1 VPTSQEAD
9 SVTAREK
16 VIRAHKAL
24 LNCGKLSYFEER
36 GISAETIKAAWVGY
50 DAASGAFT
58 YPCIARAGGPHG
70 IHYKGESRDEKSKR
84 QQWWGGYAEKLPRKG
99 HGKKP
104 DDPAKVIPFGLETL
118 RDLEPGSI
126 VVLCCGE
133 EDALSTRQAGY
144 VALSQPGAG
153 LLEPVYARE
162 FDGLEVVLF
171 YDAGEEH
178 EVRLDALKLLEAGA
192 RGARVVEWPEDERHG
207 SDVNSKLVE
216 DPEGFEQ
223 WLAEMIA
230 AAKPTASVVTDVGN
244 REGEPDTYVA
254 SLPDPPAW
262 PMLAEEALWGLP
274 GDIVAEIEP
283 HTEADQV
290 AVLSSLLVAFGNAI
304 GRGAYCKVGAD
315 LHHLKLNVALV
326 GATSKGRKG
335 MSWGYPRE
343 LMRAA
348 DKRWIDERV
357 LHGLSS
363 GEGLIYA
370 VRDRLEGENEKGETV
385 VLDDGVEDKRLLVLE
400 AELAGVLK
408 VMSREG
414 NTLSPVIRQAWD
426 DGTLQTLTKNSPMKA
441 ADAHVS
447 IIGHITKAELLR
459 HLTETE
465 AANGFANRFIWL
477 LVRRSKELPFGGEWH
492 RVDTAPLVG
501 RLSSA
506 LEFGSEPVLVT
517 WGDSARE
524 IWTEVYGPLSEGK
537 PGLFGAVVGR
547 SEAQV
552 LRLAA
557 LYAAM
562 GESHEIERE
571 HLLAALALWDYSEK
585 SARYIFGDATGD
597 AVADQIYN
605 ALRAAGKDGMTR
617 TEISHLFGRNRSS
630 ERIGQALS
638 LLLAAGR
645 VRRKTHKTGGRQAE
659 RWYAA

>member
-1 VPTSQEAD
+1 
-9 SVTAREK
+9 VTAREK
-16 VIRAHKAL
+16 AIRAHSTL
-24 LNCGKLSYFEER
+24 LNGGKLSYFEKR
-36 GISAETIKAAWVGY
+36 GISAETVRTAWVGY
-50 DAASGAFT
+50 DAPSGAFM
-58 YPCIARAGGPHG
+58 YPCIAKSRGLLG
-70 IHYKGESRDEKSKR
+70 IHYKSEGRDEKGKR
-84 QQWWGGYAEKLPRKG
+84 RQWWGAYAEDLPAKG
-99 HGKKP
+99 HGKNP

-118 RDLEPGSI
+118 GNLEPGSL

-133 EDALSTRQAGY
+133 EDALSIRQAGY
-144 VALSQPGAG
+144 TALSQPGAG
-153 LLEPVYARE
+153 LLEPVYAKAFE
-162 FDGLEVVLF
+162 GLEVVVF

-178 EVRLDALKLLEAGA
+178 DARLDALKLLEAGA
-192 RGARVVEWPEDERHG
+192 KDTRVVEWTNDEPHG
-207 SDVNSKLVE
+207 SDVNGKLVE
-216 DPEGFEQ
+216 DPDNFER
-223 WLAEMIA
+223 WLAKMIA
-230 AAKPTASVVTDVGN
+230 SAKPPTSVVTDVGD

-254 SLPDPPAW
+254 SLPAPPSW
-262 PMLAEEALWGLP
+262 PELEEEALWGLP

-283 HTEADQV
+283 HTEADRV
-290 AVLSSLLVAFGNAI
+290 AVLSSLLAAFGNAI
-304 GRGAYCKVGAD
+304 GRGAFFRVGAD

-326 GATSKGRKG
+326 GDTSKGRKG
-335 MSWGYPRE
+335 MSRRYVQDFMGTACPQWTE
-343 LMRAA
+343 E
-348 DKRWIDERV
+348 RW

-370 VRDRLEGENEKGETV
+370 VRDRLEGENKKGERV
-385 VLDDGVEDKRLLVLE
+385 VLDEGVEDKRLLVLE
-400 AELAGVLK
+400 EELAGVLK

-441 ADAHVS
+441 TETHIS
-447 IIGHITKAELLR
+447 IIGHITRQELLR

-465 AANGFANRFIWL
+465 AANGFANRFVWF

-492 RVDTAPLVG
+492 TVDIAPLVR

-506 LEFGSEPVLVT
+506 LEFGSAPVLVT

-524 IWTEVYGPLSEGK
+524 LWREVYGPLSEGK

-547 SEAQV
+547 AEAQV
-552 LRLAA
+552 MRLAA
-557 LYAAM
+557 LYAVM

-571 HLLAALALWDYSEK
+571 HLLAALALWDYSEQ

-597 AVADQIYN
+597 AVADQILS

-617 TEISHLFGRNRSS
+617 TEISNLFRRNMSS
-630 ERIGQALS
+630 ERIAQALS

-645 VRRKTHKTGGRQAE
+645 VRSKKQETGGRQAE